1 LALRATQ
8 GGSHALQLPADA
20 ELLNLSIDGRTLNSK
35 PEAGVL
41 TLPIK
46 PGSQQVLLSWR
57 EDQGIGLITRSP
69 ALDLGLDAANISLK
83 LALPNDRWLLRL
95 AGPAVGPAVLYWS
108 GLIVLLLLGY
118 GLGRSGR
125 ALLPIGAW
133 MLLVLGFST
142 LSYVPLLIVA
152 VAFIALDA
160 RQRYLPGAWGKW
172 RFDFAQLLLVVLS
185 AGSASYGEYAWL
197 ADRSSGV
204 LPTASAIS
212 LPMWAYKA
220 LMLAFALWLAWA
232 LIGWIKLAWRAL
244 ISGTGWMQLRPEK

>member
-1 LALRATQ
+1 
-8 GGSHALQLPADA
+8 
-20 ELLNLSIDGRTLNSK
+20 
-35 PEAGVL
+35 
-41 TLPIK
+41 
-46 PGSQQVLLSWR
+46 
-57 EDQGIGLITRSP
+57 
-69 ALDLGLDAANISLK
+69 
-83 LALPNDRWLLRL
+83 
-95 AGPAVGPAVLYWS
+95 
-108 GLIVLLLLGY
+108 
-118 GLGRSGR
+118 
-125 ALLPIGAW
+125 LPIGAW

-185 AGSASYGEYAWL
+185 VFAFAALVAAIPAGLLGAPEMHIAGSASYGEYAWL